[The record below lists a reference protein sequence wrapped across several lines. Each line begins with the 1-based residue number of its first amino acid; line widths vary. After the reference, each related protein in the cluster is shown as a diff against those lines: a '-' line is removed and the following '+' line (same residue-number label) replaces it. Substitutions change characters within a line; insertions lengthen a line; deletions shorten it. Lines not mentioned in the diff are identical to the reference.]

1 MKQNTHSYRPVSGHR
16 VLLEVS
22 VCMAILDVGYFV
34 HFGVNADLLL
44 SSATLL
50 EKIVYKWS
58 DIDIYAMKLV
68 LENYGVLVYMY
79 YTHPGYQTSIFGKNR
94 AYYIRIFTVLLP
106 QEVCLSVSYHSY
118 AKSSGAIFVK
128 LFSITSCCYGRNR
141 SNFEVADDLTKMAQW
156 HPF

>member
-1 MKQNTHSYRPVSGHR
+1 M
-16 VLLEVS
+16 LLEVS

-68 LENYGVLVYMY
+68 LENYGFLV
-79 YTHPGYQTSIFGKNR
+79 
-94 AYYIRIFTVLLP
+94 
-106 QEVCLSVSYHSY
+106 
-118 AKSSGAIFVK
+118 
-128 LFSITSCCYGRNR
+128 
-141 SNFEVADDLTKMAQW
+141 
-156 HPF
+156 